1 MKAPPM
7 SFGQR
12 GWEIVCGSLNSSA
25 ASTTMIAARRMKKLT
40 KSHEAS
46 LDLPGGVSNISGSA
60 QKPQCDSDTPGLG
73 AGGGGS
79 RLPTWWGPR
88 VSRGGGAAI
97 GTRLSFRKLSLV

>member
-1 MKAPPM
+1 M

-12 GWEIVCGSLNSSA
+12 GWEIVYGSLNSSA
-25 ASTTMIAARRMKKLT
+25 ASATMIAARRMKKLT

-60 QKPQCDSDTPGLG
+60 LKSLNAIQTLPAWVLG
-73 AGGGGS
+73 RWVPVAHVVGTTRFQG
-79 RLPTWWGPR
+79 W
-88 VSRGGGAAI
+88 GAAI